1 MKSFHMKGFYLVAAI
16 VGALVPLTFFALH
29 FARSGFD
36 LGVLVR
42 DATASPASTAFLAD
56 LLLSVLVAL
65 VFVARDTRELGIG
78 RFGAVL
84 AGTLCIGLSFSL
96 PLYLY
101 WRENRLER
109 ASRHSAAAVPSRL
122 SLENS

>member
-1 MKSFHMKGFYLVAAI
+1 MKRFYLFAAL
-16 VGALVPLTFFALH
+16 VGALVPLTFFGLH

-36 LGVLVR
+36 PTVLVR

-56 LLLSVLVAL
+56 LLISVVVAL
-65 VFVARDTRELGIG
+65 VFVARDGRELGVG

-84 AGTLCIGLSFSL
+84 AGTFCIGLSFSL

-109 ASRHSAAAVPSRL
+109 TPRPSAAATLSRL
-122 SLENS
+122 SLEKS